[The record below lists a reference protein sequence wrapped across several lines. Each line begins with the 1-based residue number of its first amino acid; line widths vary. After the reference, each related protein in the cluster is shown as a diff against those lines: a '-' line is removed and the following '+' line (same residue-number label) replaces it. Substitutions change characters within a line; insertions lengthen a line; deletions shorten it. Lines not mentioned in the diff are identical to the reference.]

1 MSVPI
6 WFKDPSI
13 LLQKDY
19 ILEVWPSKNMEDYN
33 QKANAIVRLV
43 LLLTLIGTL
52 VSKNPKFLFIGL
64 ITLGIIFII
73 YKEKQR
79 PELYEGMAVK
89 LKPKDTQ
96 LKPSPVEKIVDP
108 STLNTLLKD
117 NYQEGTKKNPFG
129 NVLLPEI
136 KYNAQRNPAPPSFSP
151 DISENITE
159 NTMKNVQQLNP
170 GIKNTN
176 KQLFG
181 SLTDKFYLDQS
192 NRLFNSTPNTRIP
205 NDQGAFAE
213 YLYGDMPSCKDGDGI
228 QCIKDNYRYTLY

>member
-1 MSVPI
+1 
-6 WFKDPSI
+6 
-13 LLQKDY
+13 
-19 ILEVWPSKNMEDYN
+19 ME
-33 QKANAIVRLV
+33 
-43 LLLTLIGTL
+43 
-52 VSKNPKFLFIGL
+52 
-64 ITLGIIFII
+64 
-73 YKEKQR
+73 
-79 PELYEGMAVK
+79 VK

-96 LKPSPVEKIVDP
+96 LKPAPVEKIVDP

-136 KYNAQRNPAPPSFSP
+136 KYNAERNPAPPSFSP